1 MSMFR
6 ILMLFLAGGVL
17 LSLGSGGCTRNKEEL
32 PVSSDTVGVPVQEFS
47 GSTLYFYNKGAIQWK
62 LDADYMSKPLD
73 DTGSITLIPVR
84 LTLFDSTGVIRSRV
98 LADSGI
104 IGNEMQRYNVWGN
117 VYIRTRDSMVV
128 RTERLRYF
136 REQHKVESDTFVQI
150 ETKKGDVLRGKG
162 LNATED
168 FSKFSF
174 KSDVTGKFPD
184 FETRMETNDEAVF

>member
-1 MSMFR
+1 MSMYR
-6 ILMLFLAGGVL
+6 VLICFLAGGVL

-32 PVSSDTVGVPVQEFS
+32 PLAADTVRVPVQEFS
-47 GSTLYFYNKGAIQWK
+47 GSTLFFYNKGTIQWK
-62 LDADYMSKPLD
+62 LDADYMSKPLT

-84 LTLFDSTGVIRSRV
+84 LTLYDTTGMVRSRV

-150 ETKKGDVLRGKG
+150 ETQKGDILRGKG